1 MAKQTISIIGAGIGG
16 LTVGRCLKQRG
27 IPAILYDRS
36 SSAPSYNYGITLYAS
51 TYIFLLKALGVTEHV
66 FKSRVAVDAANG
78 GTGKISDVSTGAGSN
93 RGDCFRANR
102 GKLEEWLREGLD
114 VRWEHALQQVDQS
127 SDKATL
133 LYFENGQTIESDVIV
148 GVDGVHSSLRKLLL
162 PKSELDILPF
172 VVFNGKR
179 RIERPVYEEKIAPHL
194 KDSNVINFKDGN
206 SRLHFNISDYDKG
219 KVSVSWTYSRP
230 SRGDGDALH
239 KPGRELSKATVI
251 PKELFEELDQF
262 RHVGLP
268 PPFSDLFRPETVR
281 NDRILHWLMRTTHI
295 PKEDL
300 QNFAQKG
307 IVLMGDA
314 AHAHPIVGGN
324 GANIAIEDAVYLAEH
339 ITAMQNTNDH
349 DFSDWIS
356 QRYPEWTESIQ
367 TASKNIERLHS
378 TQAQRL

>member
-36 SSAPSYNYGITLYAS
+36 SSPPSYNYGITLYAS
-51 TYIFLLKALGVTEHV
+51 TYISLLKALGVTENV
-66 FKSRVAVDAANG
+66 FRSRVAVDAANG
-78 GTGKISDVSTGAGSN
+78 GTGKISDVSIGAGSN

-127 SDKATL
+127 SNKATL
-133 LYFENGQTIESDVIV
+133 LHFENGQTIESDIIV
-148 GVDGVHSSLRKLLL
+148 GVDGVHSSLRKSLL

-206 SRLHFNISDYDKG
+206 SRINFNISDYDKG

-251 PKELFEELDQF
+251 PEELFEELDQF
-262 RHVGLP
+262 RHAGLP

-281 NDRILHWLMRTTHI
+281 NDRILHWLMRATHI

-300 QNFAQKG
+300 QNLAEKG

-324 GANIAIEDAVYLAEH
+324 GANIAIEDAVHLAEH

-349 DFSDWIS
+349 GFGDWIS
-356 QRYPEWTESIQ
+356 QRYQEWTESIQ
-367 TASKNIERLHS
+367 TASKNIERLHY

>member
-27 IPAILYDRS
+27 IPAILYDRNAS
-36 SSAPSYNYGITLYAS
+36 PTSYNYGITLYAS
-51 TYIFLLKALGVTEHV
+51 TYSPLLKALGVTEHV

-78 GTGKISDVSTGAGSN
+78 GTGKAGDISMGAGGN

-114 VRWEHALQQVDQS
+114 VRWEHTLQQVDQS
-127 SDKATL
+127 SDTPTL
-133 LYFENGQTIESDVIV
+133 LHFENGQAIGSDIIA
-148 GVDGVHSSLRKLLL
+148 GADGVHSSLRKLLL
-162 PKSELDILPF
+162 PESELDILPF

-179 RIERPVYEEKIAPHL
+179 RIEQTVYGDKIAPHM
-194 KDSNVINFKDGN
+194 KDSNVINFKHEN
-206 SRLHFNISDYDKG
+206 SRLNFNISNYDKG

-251 PKELFEELDQF
+251 PQELFEELDQF
-262 RHVGLP
+262 RQVGLP
-268 PPFSDLFRPETVR
+268 PPFSDLFSPEMVR
-281 NDRILHWLMRTTHI
+281 NDRILHWLMRTAHV

-300 QNFAQKG
+300 QNLAQKG

-324 GANIAIEDAVYLAEH
+324 GANLAIEDAIHLAEH
-339 ITAMQNTNDH
+339 ITAMQNTGGH
-349 DFSDWIS
+349 DFSDWIG

-367 TASKNIERLHS
+367 KASANIERLHS
-378 TQAQRL
+378 SQEQRL

>member
-1 MAKQTISIIGAGIGG
+1 
-16 LTVGRCLKQRG
+16 
-27 IPAILYDRS
+27 
-36 SSAPSYNYGITLYAS
+36 
-51 TYIFLLKALGVTEHV
+51 VTEHV

-78 GTGKISDVSTGAGSN
+78 GTGKISDVSIGAGNN
-93 RGDCFRANR
+93 RGECFRANR

-114 VRWEHALQQVDQS
+114 IRWEHALQQADQS
-127 SDKATL
+127 SGTATL
-133 LYFENGQTIESDVIV
+133 LHFENGQAIESDVIV
-148 GVDGVHSSLRKLLL
+148 GADGVHSSLRKSLLS
-162 PKSELDILPF
+162 KSELEILPF

-179 RIERPVYEEKIAPHL
+179 RIERAVYEDKVAPHL
-194 KDSNVINFKDGN
+194 EDSNVINFKHGDA
-206 SRLHFNISDYDKG
+206 RLNFNISDYDKA

-251 PKELFEELDQF
+251 PEELFEELDQF
-262 RHVGLP
+262 RQVGLP
-268 PPFSDLFRPETVR
+268 PPFADLFSPKMVR
-281 NDRILHWLMRTTHI
+281 NDRILHWLMRTADV

-300 QNFAQKG
+300 QNLAQKG

-324 GANIAIEDAVYLAEH
+324 GANIAIEDAIHLAEH
-339 ITAMQNTNDH
+339 IAAMQKTDNH

-367 TASKNIERLHS
+367 TASANIERLHS